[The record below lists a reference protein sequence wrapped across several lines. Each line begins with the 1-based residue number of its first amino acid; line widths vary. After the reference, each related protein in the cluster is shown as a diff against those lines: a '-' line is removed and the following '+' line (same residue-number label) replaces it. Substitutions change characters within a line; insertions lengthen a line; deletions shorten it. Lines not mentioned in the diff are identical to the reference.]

1 MKIAVGMSG
10 GVDSSVAA
18 LLLKREGHGVT
29 GITMKIWRGNALPS
43 GPKGNACY
51 GPEESEDIEAAK
63 SICGYLGIPHYVVD
77 CTEAYETIV
86 LDNFRREYRSG
97 RTPNPCVRCN
107 HEVKF
112 GVLPGKARAMGIQ
125 FEKFATGHY
134 ARLQTSLQNN
144 HIMLQK
150 GVEER
155 KDQSYFLYRLTQE
168 QLAMTLFPLGRYR
181 KDEVR
186 NVAREAGLA
195 VHDKEESQDF
205 CSGSYGDIV
214 GTDTP
219 GGEITDM
226 TGKVLGHHAGIWQYT
241 IGQRKGLGIAYREPL
256 YVVRIDAANNR
267 IMVGTGKETLK
278 STFMVRDCVGS
289 GFEAA
294 EKEFS
299 SGVKIRSTAPAAECL
314 VTLLDTA
321 SARITCREPQ
331 ASITPGQSAVFYRG
345 DLVLGGGIIEEGG
358 E

>member
-18 LLLKREGHGVT
+18 LLLKREGHEVT
-29 GITMKIWRGNALPS
+29 GITMKIWRGNAMPS
-43 GPKGNACY
+43 VSKGNACY

-63 SICGYLGIPHYVVD
+63 TMCAFLEIPHFVID
-77 CTEAYETIV
+77 CTDSYETIV
-86 LDNFRREYRSG
+86 LDYFRNEYRSG

-112 GVLPGKARAMGIQ
+112 GVLPEKAREMGIE

-134 ARLQTSLQNN
+134 ARLQRSSQNN
-144 HIMLQK
+144 AIILQK

-168 QLAMTLFPLGRYR
+168 QLAMTLFPLGCYC

-186 NVAREAGLA
+186 NIARKAGLA

-214 GTDTP
+214 GHDSAGGDITDTA
-219 GGEITDM
+219 
-226 TGKVLGHHAGIWQYT
+226 GKVLGRHGGIWQYT
-241 IGQRKGLGIAYREPL
+241 VGQRRGLGIAFREPL
-256 YVVRIDAANNR
+256 YVIRIDAANNR
-267 IMVGTGKETLK
+267 VIVGTGQETFK
-278 STFMVRDCVGS
+278 STFMVRDGVGP

-299 SGVKIRSTAPAAECL
+299 SDIKIRSAAPAVACR
-314 VTLLDTA
+314 VTLLDTT
-321 SARITCREPQ
+321 SARITCNEPQ

-345 DLVLGGGIIEEGG
+345 DLVLGGGIIDRVEE
-358 E
+358 